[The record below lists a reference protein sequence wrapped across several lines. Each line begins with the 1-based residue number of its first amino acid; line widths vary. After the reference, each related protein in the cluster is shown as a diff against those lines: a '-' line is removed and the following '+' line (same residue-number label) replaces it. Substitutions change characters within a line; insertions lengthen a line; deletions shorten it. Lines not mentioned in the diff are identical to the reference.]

1 MFYTLYV
8 ALHIIIHTVVVQSIY
23 IPTELLVIIVVG
35 RSVRLSVC
43 PHVFS
48 RTMAVVD
55 TKRGYVGRYNRR
67 AAQQE
72 SGAASSKHGIFTWRP
87 KIIYGYYTRCV
98 LIRDHHPTEETY
110 IWKVSTLGIFR
121 WL

>member
-23 IPTELLVIIVVG
+23 IPTELIVIVG
-35 RSVRLSVC
+35 NYCSWSVGQSVRLSAS

-48 RTMAVVD
+48 RTVAVVD
-55 TKRGYVGRYNRR
+55 TKRGYVGRYNGR

-72 SGAASSKHGIFTWRP
+72 SGAASSKHGIFTWGP
-87 KIIYGYYTRCV
+87 KIIYGYYRRC
-98 LIRDHHPTEETY
+98 H
-110 IWKVSTLGIFR
+110 
-121 WL
+121 